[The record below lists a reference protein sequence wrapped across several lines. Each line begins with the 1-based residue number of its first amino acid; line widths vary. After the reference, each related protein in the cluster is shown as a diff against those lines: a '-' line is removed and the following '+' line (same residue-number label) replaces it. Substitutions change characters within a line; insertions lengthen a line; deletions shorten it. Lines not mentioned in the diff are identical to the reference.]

1 MCDTMSIVWKWALE
15 SHSSTVVFVICIYII
30 RKHIAENLKRAQFNP
45 PQKMMLYS
53 NIVELLVKG
62 SSSQKEKWRKRG
74 QIQSVL
80 MSLFGHQLCVC
91 WWLLKSIRNQLEVR
105 VPLQP
110 EWVCDTE
117 WSTSTSFSP
126 LRGAARQSNT
136 TCLMPGDPRRIKHI
150 LQLSPGIPS
159 NQFEKEGCGCFGLKP
174 FDALSSCWTIGCSLW
189 WDCFIIAFPFS
200 HLCMSQTSKHT
211 ARQGNDTRNTSDNIR
226 EDSLQSPA

>member
-91 WWLLKSIRNQLEVR
+91 WWLLKSIRNQLEVS
-105 VPLQP
+105 
-110 EWVCDTE
+110 
-117 WSTSTSFSP
+117 STSTRMGLWYRVVHLNLIFSP
-126 LRGAARQSNT
+126 ARS
-136 TCLMPGDPRRIKHI
+136 CKAIKHHMSDAWRSQKNQTHTPTI
-150 LQLSPGIPS
+150 PWDSQQPVWKRGLWLPWSETIWCLS
-159 NQFEKEGCGCFGLKP
+159 
-174 FDALSSCWTIGCSLW
+174 
-189 WDCFIIAFPFS
+189 
-200 HLCMSQTSKHT
+200 LC
-211 ARQGNDTRNTSDNIR
+211 
-226 EDSLQSPA
+226 